1 MGVGGPAALSV
12 LEVTSHHTPPRSD
25 FDVQLEDDGR
35 DHGKI
40 TVKQREALRRLGKVQ
55 LSAAK
60 NARSR
65 SMYAAYLHFLPV
77 FNPLTRLLFRNSV
90 RIKLALAPLL
100 HPTHPFDTFERV

>member
-65 SMYAAYLHFLPV
+65 SI
-77 FNPLTRLLFRNSV
+77 NSV